1 LIPEEKHMK
10 TRLFLA
16 ALAVLVALPS
26 FAANDEMR
34 KLDFL
39 VGEWTGEA
47 TVQIGARPERV
58 LQTENVQAKLDGK
71 VLFIEGLGRRKNADG
86 TAGDVVHNAM
96 AVISWNEAKK
106 NYRFAT
112 WLANRPDGEATMEVS
127 GPNQAKWWMDTPN
140 GGKMRY
146 TISLTESG
154 EWLETGEFSQ
164 DGVKFVPFF
173 ETRLKKVK

>member
-1 LIPEEKHMK
+1 MK
-10 TRLFLA
+10 TRLLLA
-16 ALAVLVALPS
+16 ALAVLAALPS
-26 FAANDEMR
+26 FAANEEMR

-47 TVQIGARPERV
+47 TVQMGARPERV

-71 VLFIEGLGRRKNADG
+71 VLVIEGLGRRKNADG
-86 TAGDVVHNAM
+86 TPGDVVHDALG
-96 AVISWNEAKK
+96 VISWNEAKK

-112 WLANRPDGEATMEVS
+112 WLANRPDVEAAMEVT
-127 GPNQAKWWMDTPN
+127 GPDQVKWWADTPN

-164 DGVKFVPFF
+164 DGVQFKPFF
-173 ETRLKKVK
+173 AMRLKKVK